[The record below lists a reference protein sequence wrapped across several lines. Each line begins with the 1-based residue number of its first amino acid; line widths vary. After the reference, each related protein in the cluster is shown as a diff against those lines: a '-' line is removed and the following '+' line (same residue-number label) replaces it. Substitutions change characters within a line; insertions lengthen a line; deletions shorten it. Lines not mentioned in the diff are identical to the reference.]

1 MLFILKQDLLDVKSL
16 RSLKLQDWC
25 KQNTRRPEFLDLIP
39 RSLFDLV
46 DKCLTVNP
54 RLRISAEEA
63 LRHEFFYPCHKA
75 LRNHRLLKHE
85 RASADIGSNL
95 ILNGQSQTYEE
106 IS

>member
-1 MLFILKQDLLDVKSL
+1 MKYLQ
-16 RSLKLQDWC
+16 SLKLHDWC
-25 KQNTRRPEFLDLIP
+25 KQNTRRPKFLNLIP

-63 LRHEFFYPCHKA
+63 LRHEFFHPCLEA
-75 LRNHRLLKHE
+75 LRKHRLLKQG
-85 RASADIGSNL
+85 ASADIGSNHT
-95 ILNGQSQTYEE
+95 LNGQSQTYEE